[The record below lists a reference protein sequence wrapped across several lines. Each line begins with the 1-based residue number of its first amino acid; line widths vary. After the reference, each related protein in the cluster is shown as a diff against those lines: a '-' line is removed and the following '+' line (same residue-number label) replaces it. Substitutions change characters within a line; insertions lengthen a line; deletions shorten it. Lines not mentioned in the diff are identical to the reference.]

1 MYIFQNALKNIVRNR
16 GRNILLGIII
26 FAIITTTVITLC
38 INNTAS
44 GIIDDYKTRFGSE
57 VTISP
62 DMQKVMKSG
71 TSLVPRITAEQRQT
85 FAQSEYIKEYKLT
98 ANAGI
103 CGENI
108 KAVDEGEGSGSG
120 TTGMVGGGKSEFI
133 NPTMQLLGNQFDDFQ
148 TGMREITDGKM
159 PENDNECIISKELA
173 ELNELSIGDG
183 IEVTASLYTDDIV
196 VRNVT
201 YTLTITG
208 IYFDATEEY
217 GMFANPYLNRRN
229 EILTT
234 FETVANVA
242 EADENG
248 ITVGSRYFLKNP
260 DMLADFTAELKT
272 KGLND
277 IFKVTTDESSYNR
290 VVGPVE
296 GLRSISIT
304 FMIIVL
310 ILGSIILI
318 LLASIAIRE
327 RKYEIGVLRAMGMK
341 KGKVALGLWSEML
354 VITAICLVIGLG
366 IGSMISQPVSNVLLE
381 GQIESAQNS
390 MVGGSAPG
398 FIDMTSTGSSNEP
411 LSKLDISLGLHTTL
425 EIIGISFMLATIAGL
440 AAITK
445 ITKYEPI
452 KILMERN

>member
-1 MYIFQNALKNIVRNR
+1 MYIFQNALKNIVRNI

-62 DMQKVMKSG
+62 DMEKVMKSG

-103 CGENI
+103 CGKNI
-108 KAVDEGEGSGSG
+108 KAVDEG
-120 TTGMVGGGKSEFI
+120 VGGGSVTGKVGGGESEFV

-148 TGMREITDGKM
+148 SGMREITDGKM
-159 PENDNECIISKELA
+159 PENDNECIISTELA
-173 ELNELSIGDG
+173 ELNKLSVGDV
-183 IEVTASLYTDDIV
+183 IEATVSLYTDDIV

-229 EILTT
+229 EVLTT
-234 FETVANVA
+234 FETVVNVA

-260 DMLADFTAELKT
+260 DMLTAFTTELKT

-318 LLASIAIRE
+318 LLASIAVRE

-341 KGKVALGLWSEML
+341 KSKVALGLWSEML
-354 VITAICLVIGLG
+354 VITTICLVIGS
-366 IGSMISQPVSNVLLE
+366 IISQPVSNVLLE
-381 GQIESAQNS
+381 GQIESAQNI

-411 LSKLDISLGLHTTL
+411 LSKLDISLDLHTIL
-425 EIIGISFMLATIAGL
+425 EIIGLSFMLATIAGL

>member
-1 MYIFQNALKNIVRNR
+1 MYIFQNALKNVVRNK
-16 GRNILLGIII
+16 GRNILIGIII
-26 FAIITTTVITLC
+26 FSIITTTSITLS

-71 TSLVPRITAEQRQT
+71 TSLTPRITTEQRKA
-85 FAQSEYIKEYKLT
+85 FSQSEYIKEYKLT

-103 CGENI
+103 YGENI
-108 KAVDEGEGSGSG
+108 KAVDEGTGGGSG
-120 TTGMVGGGKSEFI
+120 TTGMVGGKSEFI

-148 TGMREITDGKM
+148 KGMREITDGKM
-159 PENDNECIISKELA
+159 PENDNECIIGSELA
-173 ELNELSIGDG
+173 ELNNLSVGDI

-196 VRNVT
+196 VHNVT
-201 YTLTITG
+201 YTLTVTG

-217 GMFANPYLNRRN
+217 GMFANPYLSRRN

-234 FETVANVA
+234 FETVTNVA

-248 ITVGSRYFLKNP
+248 ITVSSRYFLKNP
-260 DMLADFTAELKT
+260 GMLAAFTAELKT

-310 ILGSIILI
+310 VLGSIILI
-318 LLASIAIRE
+318 LLASIAVRE

-341 KGKVALGLWSEML
+341 KGKVALGLWAEML

-366 IGSMISQPVSNVLLE
+366 IGSIISQPVSNVLLE
-381 GQIESAQNS
+381 GQIASLQNS
-390 MVGGSAPG
+390 MVGGNAPG
-398 FIDMTSTGSSNEP
+398 FIEMSSIGSSNEP
-411 LSKLDISLGLHTTL
+411 LSKLDISLGLYTML
-425 EIIGISFMLATIAGL
+425 EIIGVSFMLATIAGL

>member
-1 MYIFQNALKNIVRNR
+1 MYIIQNALKNVMRNR

-62 DMQKVMKSG
+62 DMQKVMESG
-71 TSLVPRITAEQRQT
+71 TSLIPRISAEQRKS
-85 FAQSEYIKEYKLT
+85 FAESEYIKEYKLT

-108 KAVDEGEGSGSG
+108 KAVDEGEGSSSK
-120 TTGMVGGGKSEFI
+120 TTGMAGGESEFI

-148 TGMREITDGKM
+148 KGLREITDGKM
-159 PENDNECIISKELA
+159 PENDNECIVSRELA
-173 ELNELSIGDG
+173 ELNNLSVGDV
-183 IEVTASLYTDDIV
+183 IEAAASLYTDDIV

-217 GMFANPYLNRRN
+217 GMFANSYLNRRN

-234 FETVANVA
+234 FETVTNVA

-248 ITVGSRYFLKNP
+248 LTAGSRYFLKNP
-260 DMLADFTAELKT
+260 DMLADFTAELKA

-277 IFKVTTDESSYNR
+277 IFKVTTDESGYNR

-318 LLASIAIRE
+318 LLASIAVRE

-341 KGKVALGLWSEML
+341 KDKVALGLLSEML
-354 VITAICLVIGLG
+354 AITVICLVIGLV
-366 IGSMISQPVSNVLLE
+366 IGSIISQPVSTVLLQ
-381 GQIESAQNS
+381 GQIESMQNS
-390 MVGGSAPG
+390 IMGGNAPG
-398 FIDMTSTGSSNEP
+398 FIDMTSVGGSNEP
-411 LSKLDISLGLHTTL
+411 LSKLDISLTL
-425 EIIGISFMLATIAGL
+425 PTIFEIIGISLMLAGIAGL

>member
-1 MYIFQNALKNIVRNR
+1 MYIIQNALINVVRNR

-71 TSLVPRITAEQRQT
+71 TSLIPRISPEQRKS
-85 FAQSEYIKEYKLT
+85 FAESEYIKEYKLT

-103 CGENI
+103 CGKNI
-108 KAVDEGEGSGSG
+108 KAVDEGEGSGSK
-120 TTGMVGGGKSEFI
+120 TTGIAGGESGFI

-148 TGMREITDGKM
+148 KGLREITDGKM
-159 PENDNECIISKELA
+159 PENDNECIVSRELA
-173 ELNELSIGDG
+173 ELNNLSVGDV

-196 VRNVT
+196 IRNVT
-201 YTLTITG
+201 YTLTVTG

-217 GMFANPYLNRRN
+217 GMFVNPYLNRRN

-234 FETVANVA
+234 FETVINVA

-248 ITVGSRYFLKNP
+248 LTVGSRYFLKNP
-260 DMLADFTAELKT
+260 DLLAEFTAELKA

-296 GLRSISIT
+296 GLRSISII
-304 FMIIVL
+304 FMSIVL

-318 LLASIAIRE
+318 LLTSIAVRE

-341 KGKVALGLWSEML
+341 KDRVALGLMSEMIA
-354 VITAICLVIGLG
+354 ITVICLVIGLV
-366 IGSMISQPVSNVLLE
+366 IGSIISQPISTVLLQ
-381 GQIESAQNS
+381 GQIESMQNS
-390 MVGGSAPG
+390 IMGGNAPG
-398 FIDMTSTGSSNEP
+398 FIDMTSVGGSNEP
-411 LSKLDISLGLHTTL
+411 LSKLDISLTFHTIF
-425 EIIGISFMLATIAGL
+425 EIIGISLMLAAIAGL

>member
-1 MYIFQNALKNIVRNR
+1 MYIFQNALKNIVRNI

-62 DMQKVMKSG
+62 DMEKVMKSG

-103 CGENI
+103 CGKNI
-108 KAVDEGEGSGSG
+108 KAVDEG
-120 TTGMVGGGKSEFI
+120 VGGGSVTGKVGGGESEFV

-148 TGMREITDGKM
+148 SGMREITDGKM
-159 PENDNECIISKELA
+159 PENDNECIISTELA
-173 ELNELSIGDG
+173 ELNKLSVGDV
-183 IEVTASLYTDDIV
+183 IEATVSLYTDDIV

-229 EILTT
+229 EVLTT
-234 FETVANVA
+234 FETVVNVA

-260 DMLADFTAELKT
+260 DMLTAFTTELKT

-318 LLASIAIRE
+318 LLASIAVRE

-341 KGKVALGLWSEML
+341 KSKVALGLWSEML
-354 VITAICLVIGLG
+354 VITTICLVIGLV
-366 IGSMISQPVSNVLLE
+366 IGSIISQPVSNVLLE
-381 GQIESAQNS
+381 GQIESAQNI

-411 LSKLDISLGLHTTL
+411 LSKLDISLDLHTIL
-425 EIIGISFMLATIAGL
+425 EIIGLSFMLATIAGL